1 MGAPDSFNTYWLDLI
16 YWAIAGARA
25 YIFKAICGARD
36 FWNDVCCKK
45 VRSWSLNIPRMGMP
59 PCDVRQSKKPSR
71 IGSLH
76 IPRRARDVQS
86 EDCKTVCSPN
96 SRPLRR
102 AQGVQSAKSQIV
114 GFLKPRF
121 HCTTLRSL
129 NRLAINAKSPLFRV
143 GFLTLLGAWRCTTL
157 AWHLPHYHR
166 RSCVSLLSSE
176 WIQVVPQR
184 YCHQAKTV

>member
-1 MGAPDSFNTYWLDLI
+1 MLQKIRSIRSIGFTALRPTEAVQQCSI
-16 YWAIAGARA
+16 H
-25 YIFKAICGARD
+25 
-36 FWNDVCCKK
+36 CC
-45 VRSWSLNIPRMGMP
+45 RMGMP
-59 PCDVRQSKKPSR
+59 PCDVRLSNIPQDAIKQKAHSF
-71 IGSLH
+71 GSLD
-76 IPRRARDVQS
+76 A
-86 EDCKTVCSPN
+86 
-96 SRPLRR
+96 LRR

-121 HCTTLRSL
+121 YCTTLRSV

>member
-1 MGAPDSFNTYWLDLI
+1 M
-16 YWAIAGARA
+16 IAGARA

-59 PCDVRQSKKPSR
+59 PCDVRLSNVRQDAIKQKAQSL
-71 IGSLH
+71 GSLDAL
-76 IPRRARDVQS
+76 RRAQGVQS

-102 AQGVQSAKSQIV
+102 AQDVQSAKSQIV

-121 HCTTLRSL
+121 HCTHCSPHPWD
-129 NRLAINAKSPLFRV
+129 SPLRGPLKRSNNV
-143 GFLTLLGAWRCTTL
+143 PSIVVTRECPRTT
-157 AWHLPHYHR
+157 
-166 RSCVSLLSSE
+166 SG
-176 WIQVVPQR
+176 
-184 YCHQAKTV
+184 